1 MVVRPAALADRHE
14 ELRKRGWLHPVSDH
28 SVAPQHFLYFFPEL
42 HLPNVTLESKCTQRV
57 LATPGAAVGTMRRQ
71 QRPCDVQ
78 SRAGQL
84 VLFLGIP

>member
-1 MVVRPAALADRHE
+1 MDGCIR
-14 ELRKRGWLHPVSDH
+14 VSDH

-42 HLPNVTLESKCTQRV
+42 HLPNLTLESECTQRV
-57 LATPGAAVGTMRRQ
+57 PATPGAAVGTMRRQ